1 MKKIIGVIIINLFL
15 SNNAFASLLSRSPSM
30 FGVELMSSISNYK
43 QTKCLINHNYNNL
56 GLDNFILTQYS
67 TKDTTGPNWSNWIYT
82 NSKLPVS
89 EGCINPKVEND
100 DFFNFHVKI
109 FPKTKEI
116 YEISAI
122 YKKVYKYK
130 GTELEDGLLLQDL
143 NNTTSDSVRLSVR
156 STECQNM
163 AGKIFSVIVASQK
176 KKGFKKG
183 YGKSFDESFKSVLIK
198 GKNKYKKEIEVS
210 SSCSIR
216 ANNNPNFQIS
226 KKDLNYSWP
235 FLVKVSIALEEY
247 STKKRI
253 KAEKKLLKEIERGN
267 ANPDINTKGLE

>member
-1 MKKIIGVIIINLFL
+1 MKKLLGIIVLNLFL
-15 SNNAFASLLSRSPSM
+15 ISNAFGGWLSNSPSI
-30 FGVELMSSISNYK
+30 FGIELESNISNYK
-43 QTKCLINHNYNNL
+43 QKNCLINHNYSNL

-130 GTELEDGLLLQDL
+130 GTELEDNLLLQDL

-156 STECQNM
+156 STECQAM
-163 AGKIFSVIVASQK
+163 AGKIFKVIEQSQK

-183 YGKSFDESFKSVLIK
+183 YRKSFDESFKSVLIK

-216 ANNNPNFQIS
+216 ANNNHQIS

-247 STKKRI
+247 STKRRI

-267 ANPDINTKGLE
+267 ANPDINTKGLN

>member
-1 MKKIIGVIIINLFL
+1 MKKLLGIIVLNLFL
-15 SNNAFASLLSRSPSM
+15 ISNAFGGWLSNSPSI
-30 FGVELMSSISNYK
+30 FGVELESNISNYK
-43 QTKCLINHNYNNL
+43 QKNCLINHNYSNL

-122 YKKVYKYK
+122 FKKVYKYK
-130 GTELEDGLLLQDL
+130 GTELEDNLLLQDL

-156 STECQNM
+156 STECQAM
-163 AGKIFSVIVASQK
+163 AGKIFKVIEQSQK

-183 YGKSFDESFKSVLIK
+183 YRKSFDESFKSVLIK
-198 GKNKYKKEIEVS
+198 GKKKYKKEIEVS

-216 ANNNPNFQIS
+216 ANNNHQIS

-247 STKKRI
+247 STKRRI

-267 ANPDINTKGLE
+267 ANPDINTKGLN

>member
-1 MKKIIGVIIINLFL
+1 MKKLLGIIVLNLFL
-15 SNNAFASLLSRSPSM
+15 ISNAFGGWLSNSPSI
-30 FGVELMSSISNYK
+30 FGVELESNISNYK
-43 QTKCLINHNYNNL
+43 QKNCLINHNYSNL

-130 GTELEDGLLLQDL
+130 GKDLEDNLILKSLTPSDDINLTVRNTQCESMAYEIAGVIVGAQKKEGFKFERNHKFNSELEFIG
-143 NNTTSDSVRLSVR
+143 V
-156 STECQNM
+156 
-163 AGKIFSVIVASQK
+163 
-176 KKGFKKG
+176 KGR
-183 YGKSFDESFKSVLIK
+183 
-198 GKNKYKKEIEVS
+198 GKNKSKLEVS
-210 SSCSIR
+210 SSCSIKGKG
-216 ANNNPNFQIS
+216 NNNWI
-226 KKDLNYSWP
+226 KRKDLDNSFP

-247 STKKRI
+247 SSNKRV
-253 KAEKKLLKEIERGN
+253 EYEENLLEEDMIGN
-267 ANPDINTKGLE
+267 TNPDINTKGLN

>member
-1 MKKIIGVIIINLFL
+1 MKKLLGIIVINLFL
-15 SNNAFASLLSRSPSM
+15 NSNAFGGWLSNSPSM
-30 FGVELMSSISNYK
+30 FGVELESNISIYK
-43 QTKCLINHNYNNL
+43 QKYCLINHNYDNL
-56 GLDNFILTQYS
+56 GLDNFILTELS
-67 TKDTTGPNWSNWIYT
+67 PRDTTGPNWSDWIFT
-82 NSKLPVS
+82 NSKLPIT

-122 YKKVYKYK
+122 YKKVYKYN
-130 GTELEDGLLLQDL
+130 GTELENNLFLQDL
-143 NNTTSDSVRLSVR
+143 NNTTSDSVRLTVR

-163 AGKIFSVIVASQK
+163 AREIFNVIVASQK
-176 KKGFKKG
+176 KKGFKTG
-183 YGKSFDESFKSVLIK
+183 YSKSFNDSFKFTLIK
-198 GKNKYKKEIEVS
+198 GKKKYKKEIVVS

-216 ANNNPNFQIS
+216 ANNNNQIS

-247 STKKRI
+247 STGKRI
-253 KAEKKLLKEIERGN
+253 EAEKKLLKEIARGN
-267 ANPDINTKGLE
+267 ANPDINTKGLN

>member
-1 MKKIIGVIIINLFL
+1 MKKLLGIIVLNLFL
-15 SNNAFASLLSRSPSM
+15 ISNAFGGWLSNSPSI
-30 FGVELMSSISNYK
+30 FGVELESNISNYK
-43 QTKCLINHNYNNL
+43 QKNCLINHNYSNL

-130 GTELEDGLLLQDL
+130 GTELENNLFLKNL
-143 NNTTSDSVRLSVR
+143 NSDTSDTIILRVSK
-156 STECQNM
+156 TECQNM
-163 AGKIFSVIVASQK
+163 AREIFNMIEGSQK
-176 KKGFKKG
+176 KKGFKTG
-183 YGKSFDESFKSVLIK
+183 YNKSFDDSFKFVLTK
-198 GKNKYKKEIEVS
+198 GKKKYRKEIEIS
-210 SSCSIR
+210 SSCSIK
-216 ANNNPNFQIS
+216 ANNNNTIY
-226 KKDLNYSWP
+226 KKNLNYSWP

-247 STKKRI
+247 STEKRI
-253 KAEKKLLKEIERGN
+253 EAEKKLFKEIERGN
-267 ANPDINTKGLE
+267 ANPDINTKGLN